1 MVEGNQAAGDRCSL
15 DIEKGMLWSAAD
27 AAMTAIML
35 VSNDHI
41 YLCALGALLIRHD
54 DTMG

>member
-1 MVEGNQAAGDRCSL
+1 MGEDNQAAGDRCSL
-15 DIEKGMLWSAAD
+15 DIEKGMPWSEAGAP
-27 AAMTAIML
+27 MTAIIL

-41 YLCALGALLIRHD
+41 YLCALGALFIRHD